1 MKMNSRSNSSGQI
14 LGIVIIVL
22 ALIGVGF
29 WWLVS
34 TKQAM
39 AKEGREFGKEA
50 IQRIILQHDQ
60 AFFSSR
66 LGPQGRMNF
75 PPSAIQDFFADIE
88 KLGAPIGSVNVEGD
102 IQFQSHFFE
111 PTGDFH
117 AHVNYATRDADI
129 SISISHPESR
139 WQLDA
144 VSFVPGKER

>member
-1 MKMNSRSNSSGQI
+1 MNSRSNSSGQVIGI
-14 LGIVIIVL
+14 LVIVL

-29 WWLVS
+29 WWLFS
-34 TKQAM
+34 NKQTM
-39 AKEGREFGKEA
+39 AKEGREFVKES
-50 IQRIILQHDQ
+50 IQRIILQHDP

-75 PPSAIQDFFADIE
+75 PPSAIQDFFAEIE
-88 KLGAPIGSVNVEGD
+88 KLGAPIGPVNVEGD

-129 SISISHPESR
+129 SVSISHPESR

>member
-1 MKMNSRSNSSGQI
+1 MKMNSRSNSSGQV
-14 LGIVIIVL
+14 LGILVIVL

-29 WWLVS
+29 WWLFS
-34 TKQAM
+34 NKQTM

-66 LGPQGRMNF
+66 LGPQARMNF
-75 PPSAIQDFFADIE
+75 PPSATQEFFADLE
-88 KLGAPIGSVNVEGD
+88 KLGAPIGPVNVEGD

-117 AHVNYATRDADI
+117 AHINYATRDADI
-129 SISISHPESR
+129 SIAISHPESR